1 MGPHGMN
8 LHRLEYFV
16 AIIDAGSLS
25 RAAAILDMSQPALSR
40 QIALLENETGHRLLT
55 RHGLGVEPT
64 ETGLALLG
72 HARGLFE
79 GVARAETDMRERHK
93 SPRGRLTIGLPPRV
107 AHTMTTDL
115 VQSFRQQFPDA
126 SISISEG
133 LSVPLREW
141 LIAGRIDLAVLFD
154 PPNSPQLTLE
164 TLVREDLV
172 LISSQPLP
180 ARVKLADVG
189 QYDLVLPSGPHA
201 LRQLLED
208 AVQPRGVSLR
218 VVAEVDS
225 IQTVLPLV
233 ARGVA
238 NTVLPVSALKS
249 WPAATPPH
257 VAHITSPQIRNR
269 FTLAVPKAR
278 PSNQLTRYGLELLRR
293 LVQQHYGS
301 S

>member
-1 MGPHGMN
+1 MALN
-8 LHRLEYFV
+8 LQRLEYFA

-25 RAAAILDMSQPALSR
+25 RAAAILDVSQSALSR
-40 QIALLENETGHRLLT
+40 QIALLEEDTGHRLLT
-55 RHGLGVEPT
+55 RHGRGVEAT

-79 GVARAETDMRERHK
+79 AVARAEADMRERHK

-107 AHTMTTDL
+107 AQTLSTDL

-126 SISISEG
+126 SISIAEG

-141 LIAGRIDLAVLFD
+141 LVAGRIDLAVLFD
-154 PPNSPQLTLE
+154 PPHSPQLTLE
-164 TLVREDLV
+164 TLLREDLV
-172 LISSQPLP
+172 LISAKPLP
-180 ARVKLADVG
+180 ARLKLADVA
-189 QYDLVLPSGPHA
+189 QFDLVLPSGPHA

-208 AVQPRGVSLR
+208 AVQPRGVVLR

-238 NTVLPVSALKS
+238 NTVLPVSALRS
-249 WPAATPPH
+249 WPSKQAPH
-257 VAHITSPQIRNR
+257 VAQIHSPQIRNR
-269 FTLAVPKAR
+269 FTVAVPKAR
-278 PSNQLTRYGLELLRR
+278 PATSLTRYGLELLRR
-293 LVQQHYGS
+293 LIQQHYG
-301 S
+301 